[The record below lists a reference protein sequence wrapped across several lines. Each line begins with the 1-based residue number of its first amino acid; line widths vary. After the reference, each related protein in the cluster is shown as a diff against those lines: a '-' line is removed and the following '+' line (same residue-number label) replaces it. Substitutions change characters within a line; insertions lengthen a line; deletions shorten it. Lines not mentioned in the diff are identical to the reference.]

1 MSNIITFLDF
11 GFVRMQRTAKGKGAG
26 LLPAGS
32 LCCPERDC
40 SVVLCHPGQGDVRLH
55 EPNNSHPIKLSV
67 KQELSA
73 RRDKKQQHEEYTE
86 HADQGWGKKFD
97 HELAN
102 CHMLFLISCL
112 FLCFEVL
119 SPTSQTKSN
128 HSESICASAIA
139 ETPGG
144 SSA

>member
-11 GFVRMQRTAKGKGAG
+11 GSVRMQRTAKGKGAG

-40 SVVLCHPGQGDVRLH
+40 SVVLCHPGQGDVQLH
-55 EPNNSHPIKLSV
+55 EPNNSHPIKLPV
-67 KQELSA
+67 NQELSA

-97 HELAN
+97 HELA
-102 CHMLFLISCL
+102 HAISHFMSVPLF
-112 FLCFEVL
+112 
-119 SPTSQTKSN
+119 
-128 HSESICASAIA
+128 
-139 ETPGG
+139 
-144 SSA
+144 